1 MSKLE
6 KLSISL
12 THELASLVRS
22 AVTEGGYASTSEVIR
37 EALRDWKIKHKSHC
51 NNEFSI
57 VNIDSCNNPEFD
69 AFDAFDEFDDLYS
82 EAVKFVTESRSAS
95 VSAVQRKFKIGYNRS
110 SRILEAMEAEGIVS
124 SAGSN
129 GTRTV
134 LVPPPVLP

>member
-12 THELASLVRS
+12 TPELASLVRS
-22 AVTEGGYASTSEVIR
+22 AVTEGDYASTSEVIR
-37 EALRDWKIKHKSHC
+37 EALRDWKIKQKSYC

-57 VNIDSCNNPEFD
+57 VNIDSCNNP
-69 AFDAFDEFDDLYS
+69 EFDDLYS

-95 VSAVQRKFKIGYNRS
+95 VSAVQRKFKIGYNKS

-124 SAGSN
+124 CSEPHG
-129 GTRTV
+129 RRFV
-134 LVPPPVLP
+134 LAPPPMM